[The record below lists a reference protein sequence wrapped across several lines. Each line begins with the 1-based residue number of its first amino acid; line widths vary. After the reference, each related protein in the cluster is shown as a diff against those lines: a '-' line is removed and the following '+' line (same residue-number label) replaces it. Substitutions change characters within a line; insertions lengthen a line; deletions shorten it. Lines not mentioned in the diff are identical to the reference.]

1 MSKFIWSGFA
11 DEIDPMIDIQ
21 IAQMK
26 RFGIS
31 YIEMRGVNGS
41 NIADCTREEIEQ
53 TAKKCEK
60 AGIQISAVGSPLG
73 KIKIHE
79 DMDTHMAKLY
89 DLMEKAKILNTTYI
103 RIFSFYLPEG
113 EEPEKYRD
121 EVLHRLERMTKA
133 AADAHIVLLHE
144 NEKGIYGDTPER
156 CLDLLES
163 IGSDSL
169 WATFDPANFV
179 QCGCEPYP
187 HAYELLK
194 PYIRYM
200 HIKDAKED
208 GMVVPA
214 GQGNGNVPDLLKRLW
229 DDGYEGF
236 LSLEPHLGDFVGFAA
251 LEEEGEAQKKPQSG
265 ADTFEV
271 AVNALHDI
279 LKGVEQHG

>member
-11 DEIDPMIDIQ
+11 DEIDPRIDVQ
-21 IAQMK
+21 VAQMK

-31 YIEMRGVNGS
+31 YIEMRGVDGE
-41 NIADCTREEIEQ
+41 NIADCTPEKIREVAQ
-53 TAKKCEK
+53 KCQK
-60 AGIQISAVGSPLG
+60 AGIQISAMGSPLG

-79 DMDTHMAKLY
+79 DMDIHMAKLY
-89 DLMEKAKILNTTYI
+89 GLIEKAKILNTSNI

-113 EEPEKYRD
+113 EEPEMYRD

-133 AADAHIVLLHE
+133 AEEADITLLHE

-163 IGSDSL
+163 IGSEHL
-169 WATFDPANFV
+169 WSTFDPANFV

-194 PYIRYM
+194 QYVRYV
-200 HIKDAKED
+200 HIKDANAD

-214 GQGNGNVPDLLKRLW
+214 GQGIGHVPEFLKRLW
-229 DDGYEGF
+229 NDGYEGF

-251 LEEEGEAQKKPQSG
+251 LEEGEAQKKPQSG

-271 AVNALHDI
+271 AVNALHEI